1 MFYAFIIA
9 VATLVVF
16 LIVKPRKELDHTK
29 EKLSYQNNLM
39 SRQLLLSDIRH
50 HTKVNSLEV
59 IELCD
64 DMVAS
69 LTSLLDFEESEK
81 KRNYILLEIEKLKA
95 KKRHKESEMS
105 ESLKKIDQEIAE
117 IDQEVKRLTPLQG
130 RDSDS

>member
-39 SRQLLLSDIRH
+39 IRQLLLSDIRH

-64 DMVAS
+64 DMIAS

-117 IDQEVKRLTPLQG
+117 IDQEVKRLAPLQG
-130 RDSDS
+130 RDSNS